1 MPARI
6 LIAEDNQASLEL
18 VEYLLGTWGYTTHA
32 VSNGG
37 EGLRI
42 AREMVPD
49 LIICDLQ
56 MPVLNGYE
64 VVQVLKADPL
74 LRQIPVIALTAYS
87 MPGDKEKAIAAGF
100 TGYFSKP
107 IDPETF
113 IAEIEHFLRPEL
125 RARRTG
131 IGSHS
136 ET

>member
-6 LIAEDNQASLEL
+6 LIAEDNRASLEL
-18 VEYLLGTWGYTTHA
+18 VEYLLGTRGYTTRA
-32 VSNGG
+32 ASNGG

-49 LIICDLQ
+49 LVICDLQ

-64 VVQVLKADPL
+64 VVRVLKADPL
-74 LRQIPVIALTAYS
+74 LGPIPVIALTAYS
-87 MPGDKEKAIAAGF
+87 MPGDRDKAIAAGF
-100 TGYFSKP
+100 NGYLSKP

-125 RARRTG
+125 RARRTEN
-131 IGSHS
+131 GSQS
-136 ET
+136 EP